1 MTSSLADALTALE
14 GAVGG
19 LAGADVDGLSHREL
33 LESYAA
39 LETTLRRVPAVQH
52 ALLARLDREATPTDL
67 GATSLSKLLMQWCR
81 IGKGDALRRLAWA
94 RLLGSRRALDGQ
106 ELPPQLPQTAAAIA
120 DGAIGDDHV
129 RVIKDFVAELPD
141 AVDLETRIQAERTL
155 AELARQVDPVALDKA
170 ANRLLAHLHPDGTL
184 SDADRQRK
192 AGLTLSSQQPDGMSR
207 LSGWITPELRALLEP
222 LFAKFAAFDAR
233 RPDPAGDPAATSDST
248 GASEATG
255 GSDAAGPDADGGDAA
270 GADTDRADRAD
281 ADSADAAVPDVA
293 GPDVAGPVD
302 EVGPPSH
309 APLFDEHGR
318 TQPRRQHDALL
329 VMARM
334 LLCRSD
340 LGTLNGLPVS
350 VVVTTTLQDLERG
363 AGYAVTAG
371 GSRLPMTDLIRMA
384 AHAHHYLAV
393 FDQHTSAALHL
404 GRSQRC
410 ATGAQKLML
419 FARDRGCTC
428 PGCDA
433 AGYVTQAH
441 HATADWKDD
450 GQTNVD
456 DMTLACGPDNRMV
469 ETTEWTTRRR
479 RDGLVE
485 WIPPPHLDTGQTR
498 INVTHHPERL
508 LAPSDDDPF

>member
-1 MTSSLADALTALE
+1 MTSSLADALIALE

-19 LAGADVDGLSHREL
+19 LADADVDGLSHREL

-39 LETTLRRVPAVQH
+39 LKATLRRVPAVQH

-94 RLLGSRRALDGQ
+94 RLLGSRRALDEQ
-106 ELPPQLPQTAAAIA
+106 KLPPHLPQTAAAIA

-233 RPDPAGDPAATSDST
+233 RPNPAGDPAATSDAEAAPEAPATTAVDDDADDAES
-248 GASEATG
+248 GASGEA
-255 GSDAAGPDADGGDAA
+255 DAAGPM
-270 GADTDRADRAD
+270 
-281 ADSADAAVPDVA
+281 
-293 GPDVAGPVD
+293 
-302 EVGPPSH
+302 PSH

-419 FARDRGCTC
+419 LARDRGCTC

-469 ETTEWTTRRR
+469 EITEWTTRRR